1 MATGLQD
8 AITLLPTS
16 STGARHKPLLIYFI
30 CGNPGLIE
38 YYHAFLLQIRHQLE
52 ATGHGDNI
60 TIYGASHD
68 GFEIQTQTSRTAS
81 HSPPYSLRE
90 EIEAVKRRLQ
100 FKTRQLAGSHPD
112 EPLQV
117 VLMGHSVG
125 SYMLLEVL
133 AWWQKHGIWE
143 KQKVYSLVGG
153 LCLFPTVV
161 DIAKSPRGRILSVS
175 CPFLSR
181 QERRVSPR
189 LIL

>member
-38 YYHAFLLQIRHQLE
+38 YYHAFLLQIRRQLE

-68 GFEIQTQTSRTAS
+68 GFEIHPETSRTAS
-81 HSPPYSLRE
+81 HPPPYSLQE

-100 FKTRQLAGSHPD
+100 FKTSQLAGLHPD

-133 AWWQKHGIWE
+133 AWWQKHKTWE
-143 KQKVYSLVGG
+143 KQKIYNLVGG
-153 LCLFPTVV
+153 VCLFPTVI
-161 DIAKSPRGRILSVS
+161 DIAKSPRGRVLSVS
-175 CPFLSR
+175 YPFPPR
-181 QERRVSPR
+181 QERCVFPR